1 MSLVRPVLSVLAILF
16 AFAVFSAEAQAQPT
30 DAQIKRDVSGPK
42 TISVT
47 LGGPGKREWSSGFKK
62 YVWSRG
68 FTAKVKTD
76 DPKVNVIVRGSASY
90 DIVGGRYTF
99 WRTFISSNE
108 FEGIPNPTS
117 ADVDALIEKFGL
129 SKFMGSARYNSVI
142 GKVES
147 IGLSEEPNFVWHNP
161 NSVSFNVV
169 TVYRERINDIG
180 GSERISQVFE
190 IRLYRNSVDA
200 EWHNMISSARTRTVL
215 K

>member
-1 MSLVRPVLSVLAILF
+1 VKLVRPVFSVLAFLF
-16 AFAVFSAEAQAQPT
+16 VFAAFTAEAHAQPT
-30 DAQIKRDVSGPK
+30 DAQIKRDISSPM

-62 YVWSRG
+62 YVWSRS
-68 FTAKVKTD
+68 FTAKNRTD
-76 DPKVNVIVRGSASY
+76 DPKVNIIIRGSASY

-108 FEGIPNPTS
+108 YEGIPNPTA

-147 IGLSEEPNFVWHNP
+147 IGLSEEPNFVWNNP

-190 IRLYRNSVDA
+190 IRLYRNSLDA
-200 EWHNMISSARTRTVL
+200 EWHNMISSARDRTVL
-215 K
+215 

>member
-16 AFAVFSAEAQAQPT
+16 AFALFSAEAQAQPT

-90 DIVGGRYTF
+90 DIVDGRYTF

-215 K
+215 

>member
-16 AFAVFSAEAQAQPT
+16 AFALFSAEAQAQPT

-215 K
+215 